1 MSSWSMISKPGAARC
16 WNSSACRG
24 SRVASSSMR
33 PIASLPPPATGRCG
47 RRSARPRSGAG
58 ATMRNSLD
66 RCGLCWRDRSM
77 RKPWACFICIGLLAL
92 APLRI
97 QAQASAHESLV
108 SLAQDMTYTSARLYP
123 MQATALG
130 IAGHDG
136 DLETPSEAY
145 RAAYVDRL
153 KQWQQRLREITAAF
167 DSATSLVD
175 RDDATL
181 LNAQLEAQLNSF
193 LVYQADRKD
202 YSAPANSVVQAIFN
216 QFEHLPVVGR
226 DGASPAA

>member
-1 MSSWSMISKPGAARC
+1 MSCWSMISKPGAARC
-16 WNSSACRG
+16 WNLSACRG
-24 SRVASSSMR
+24 SRAASSSMR
-33 PIASLPPPATGRCG
+33 PIASLPPPATGRGG
-47 RRSARPRSGAG
+47 RRSARTRPGGG

-123 MQATALG
+123 IQATALG

-145 RAAYVDRL
+145 RAAYIDH
-153 KQWQQRLREITAAF
+153 LRTWRRQLQAIASGFGTG
-167 DSATSLVD
+167 SSLVN
-175 RDDATL
+175 RDDAEL
-181 LNAQLEAQLNSF
+181 LGAQLAAQLNAM
-193 LVYQADRKD
+193 LLYRTDRKD
-202 YSAPANSVVQAIFN
+202 YSAPANNVIQAVFI
-216 QFEHLPVVGR
+216 QFQHLPT
-226 DGASPAA
+226 A